1 MGGTPN
7 PVALP
12 RQGKKWRRRRDGE
25 GLGGE
30 EVGRWGKEC
39 PVALAFYVVANQEGN
54 LSKLGAVRTPSP
66 PVIWICSPF
75 GPVH

>member
-1 MGGTPN
+1 MG
-7 PVALP
+7 
-12 RQGKKWRRRRDGE
+12 R

-66 PVIWICSPF
+66 GLPLSSGSARHSARFIESLLSLARGCMLKI
-75 GPVH
+75 H